1 MLCDYFLK
9 FFKFYHLFIEIVS
22 LGVLHAFNPTAQCK
36 PLIPAISRQRQVNLD
51 QPGPQTQKASSRT
64 PGQPWETLSQ
74 KPKEKTITKNR
85 NRNKSKNRKKAK
97 TETKSRKKEKEK
109 RKGEKEKV
117 SFKFEVYHDT
127 ISHSPFSPT
136 TFSYTPPSLLNSMC
150 TCMPECINCKCHM
163 HAEGCR
169 GEAGIVATKQELYEA
184 VSRHTRAEN

>member
-22 LGVLHAFNPTAQCK
+22 LGVLHAFNPTTQCK
-36 PLIPAISRQRQVNLD
+36 PLIPAIRRQRQANLD

-64 PGQPWETLSQ
+64 TRATLRNSFS
-74 KPKEKTITKNR
+74 KAKTKNQ
-85 NRNKSKNRKKAK
+85 NQKQKQKKSKNRNKKQEK
-97 TETKSRKKEKEK
+97 KEK

-127 ISHSPFSPT
+127 ISHSPFSST

-150 TCMPECINCKCHM
+150 TCMPECINIQVS
-163 HAEGCR
+163 HAHRRLQRR
-169 GEAGIVATKQELYEA
+169 G
-184 VSRHTRAEN
+184 RHFSN